1 MRRWTSIVVLV
12 LVILGGI
19 AIGVSAYHAG
29 VNHGL
34 VQAGHATQV
43 VRVMGPGFGFP
54 FGLILFP
61 LFFFLILALVRG
73 AFWGRRWGGSGH
85 EHAGPWSKGGP
96 TRFEEWHRRQHEE
109 GAGDRPGGSGE
120 PAQV

>member
-1 MRRWTSIVVLV
+1 MRRWTSIVVLL

-73 AFWGRRWGGSGH
+73 AFWGRRWGGGH

-96 TRFEEWHRRQHEE
+96 PRFEEWHRRQHEE
-109 GAGDRPGGSGE
+109 GAGDRPGGGGE